1 MKLSVLIYTD
11 TKINLCVASG
21 KTKKIYTTKEE
32 VAFLFLLFMS
42 VVYSVCFLHQP
53 LNCRCE
59 CSVALNMVVFLV
71 GWDKRKV

>member
-42 VVYSVCFLHQP
+42 VVYSVC
-53 LNCRCE
+53 
-59 CSVALNMVVFLV
+59 VFFINPWTAGVNVLSH
-71 GWDKRKV
+71 